1 MTRTNREAS
10 TSAVPD
16 AQHVR
21 PHLLPVAQIAKP
33 KQRPVAAPHFR
44 MAAEPVRARTWI
56 TLALVVALTVQQPGD
71 GDWLHH
77 HQFEMVALATGQME
91 KAPYHCI

>member
-1 MTRTNREAS
+1 
-10 TSAVPD
+10 
-16 AQHVR
+16 
-21 PHLLPVAQIAKP
+21 
-33 KQRPVAAPHFR
+33 

-56 TLALVVALTVQQPGD
+56 TLALVVAPTVQQPGD

-91 KAPYHCI
+91 KAPYHCIDQISPMALWW